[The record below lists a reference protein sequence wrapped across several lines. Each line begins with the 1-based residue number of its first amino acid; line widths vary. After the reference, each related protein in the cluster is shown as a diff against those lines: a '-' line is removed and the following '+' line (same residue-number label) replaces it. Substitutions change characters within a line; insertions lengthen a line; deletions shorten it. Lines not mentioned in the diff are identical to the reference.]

1 MRIELNRFP
10 KKYEPI
16 LLALIW
22 IIDAAVVVIY
32 PRIVYALIAL
42 SGFDS
47 AMRAL
52 KMKSADGISYVSGD
66 GCRAITLVSQSN
78 YPNRRTRIRI
88 SIHTDLGYDPI

>member
-1 MRIELNRFP
+1 M
-10 KKYEPI
+10 
-16 LLALIW
+16 ALIW

-32 PRIVYALIAL
+32 PRIVYTLIAL

-52 KMKSADGISYVSGD
+52 KMKSTDGISYVSSD
-66 GCRAITLVSQSN
+66 ECRAIALVSQLN
-78 YPNRRTRIRI
+78 YPTKRTRVRI